1 MNRIDKW
8 IEILQD
14 DGCRITAPRRAI
26 IEVLINSPRALQP
39 AEVYA
44 LSKTKYAAI
53 GLVTVYRTLERLE
66 SLELIQRVHREDGC
80 HMLMPAAD
88 GHEHYLICTSCG
100 RTILFQGDDLG
111 KLFTKVENT
120 TGFEIS
126 EHWLQLFGTCP
137 ECQEQKDALYEKVE
151 NG

>member
-1 MNRIDKW
+1 MSRINRW
-8 IEILQD
+8 IEILQQ

-26 IEVLINSPRALQP
+26 IEVLVNSPRALQP
-39 AEVYA
+39 AEVYSI
-44 LSKTKYAAI
+44 SKVNHPGI

-66 SLELIQRVHREDGC
+66 KLGLIQRVHREDGC

-88 GHEHYLICTSCG
+88 GHEHYLICTTCG
-100 RTILFQGDDLG
+100 RAILFQGDDLG
-111 KLFTKVENT
+111 KLFTKVEST
-120 TGFEIS
+120 TGFEVS

-137 ECQEQKDALYEKVE
+137 DCREQTDTHNVKVE